1 MTPLAKRLSIALA
14 VSIALNLLLAGI
26 LVGRA
31 FHRPPHPPERE
42 TPAFRGERDGNRAPL
57 RKLLREQGGELKE
70 KRRAIAEAR
79 RTAQTALEA
88 EPFDR
93 AALERALEAL
103 RDETVASQKIMH
115 GAIADAATKG
125 TPEERRKLGRSLAR
139 VGLGGDERRPGP
151 KHGR

>member
-26 LVGRA
+26 FVGRA

-42 TPAFRGERDGNRAPL
+42 MPAFRGERDGKRAPL
-57 RKLLREQGGELKE
+57 RKLLREHGDELRE
-70 KRRAIAEAR
+70 RRGAIAEAR
-79 RTAQTALEA
+79 RRAQTALEA

-93 AALERALEAL
+93 AAVERALEAL
-103 RDETVASQKIMH
+103 RNETVASQKIMH
-115 GAIADAATKG
+115 DAIAGAASKG
-125 TPEERRKLGRSLAR
+125 TPEERRKLGHALDRA
-139 VGLGGDERRPGP
+139 GLEGNERRPGP